1 MPGFACHFFSRCHSV
16 YALDFSVWHGRCC
29 RFRCLFLS
37 AHEGRGKDIETDALV
52 IDVCGQA
59 RGSESS
65 GGMASLRIGMP
76 GPANGLET
84 KQADSMHQLEDF
96 KTIQLRELTQLA
108 RLFEDDLLTRDEY
121 DEAKRN
127 LFKPTG

>member
-1 MPGFACHFFSRCHSV
+1 
-16 YALDFSVWHGRCC
+16 L
-29 RFRCLFLS
+29 
-37 AHEGRGKDIETDALV
+37 
-52 IDVCGQA
+52 
-59 RGSESS
+59 
-65 GGMASLRIGMP
+65 
-76 GPANGLET
+76 
-84 KQADSMHQLEDF
+84 HQLEDF